1 MADHKWVYLFDEV
14 EQAEKH
20 VGGSWEGVRALLGG
34 KGSGLADMTRASVP
48 VPPGFTVTTEACNA
62 YLEAGQK
69 FPEGMWEQ
77 ELEALKQVEAQ
88 TGKKFGDPTR
98 PLLVSCRSG
107 AKFSMPGMM
116 DTVLN
121 IGLNDEV
128 AEGMAKLT
136 GDERF
141 AFDAY
146 RRLVEMF
153 GEVVLGIPDEKFE
166 HPMAEYKEKKGV
178 KADTELTAEDW
189 KAITETFKKVVRE
202 NRGFDFP
209 QDPIEQLRLATEAV
223 FKSWNGKR
231 AVDYRNA
238 AGIAHDLG
246 TAVNIVTM
254 VFGNMGWNSG
264 TGVAFTRDP
273 ANGEKKMYGDYLLN
287 AQGEDVVAGIRNTEM
302 ITNLANVLPEA
313 YQQFLEICD
322 KLELHYKEMQDV
334 EFTIEQGKL
343 WMLQTRSGKRT
354 AKAAVK
360 IAVDMANEG
369 LISKQEAILRVTP
382 DNVDTLLHPQFDEAA
397 KKSAAVDGRL
407 YATGVNASP
416 GAAVGQVYFDAD
428 TAEHMAKENKQDVI
442 MVRPFTKPDDV
453 HGMLASKGILTSEG
467 GATSH
472 AAVVARQFGVPCVVG
487 AAMVR
492 INLDKR
498 EMVVNGQVVREGE
511 WISVDGT
518 TGEVFLGHIPTT
530 SPTLEEQTD
539 LLTLLHWADEI
550 CATPGIRSAPDGW
563 PTTGLQVWANADYP
577 KDARRAR
584 SYGAVGI
591 GLCRTEHMFFEPER
605 LPIVQRMILA
615 ETSEARKAALDEL
628 LPSQRTDFEGLFEAM
643 DGYPV
648 IIRLID
654 PPLHEF
660 LPSEED
666 LLEEVITM
674 RVKGEN
680 KGLAEKEKLL
690 ASVKSM
696 HESNPM
702 MGLRGVRLS
711 IQMPEIV
718 EMQVRAIFEA
728 AANMTIKGV
737 VVKPEVMI
745 PLTGTINELRWIQPR
760 LEKIAKA
767 VMDEKQITF
776 SYKFGTMIEI
786 PRAAV
791 TATEIAELAEFF
803 SFGTNDLTQMTFG
816 YSRDDAERN
825 FLVTYVEQ
833 GILSNNPF
841 QTLDRGGVGRL
852 MDLAVKDGR
861 QTRPDLEVGICGEH
875 GGDPSSIEF
884 CHTIGNNYVSC
895 SPFRVPIARLAAAH
909 SALKHK
915 GVSIAEDK

>member
-492 INLDKR
+492 INLDRR